1 MVLHETGRRVL
12 ERLAVFSVVVTA
24 ASIPTALQS
33 AAVAPLAVYL
43 DARSPQGTMT
53 LYNAGTRPEEIQ
65 VEFAF
70 GYPTSD
76 DEGNVTV
83 PLTAE
88 APAGEPSAVPWLTA
102 FPRRVVLQPGQRQV
116 IRIVA
121 RPPAGLDTGE
131 YWGRALIR
139 SKGGVPPIESEQG
152 GVGVQLEVETVVVV
166 AVNFR
171 NGEVTTGLEV
181 TGASASLQPDSA
193 VATIDLER
201 TGNAAFLGRL
211 LVEALDGDGRV
222 VGSTEDVL
230 AVYRGLRRRV
240 AVPVDAGRT
249 ATRVRY
255 TMDTER
261 EDLPSGGVIPTPR
274 VVHETVPR

>member
-1 MVLHETGRRVL
+1 VVLSIVAFASVL
-12 ERLAVFSVVVTA
+12 
-24 ASIPTALQS
+24 PTELQS
-33 AAVAPLAVYL
+33 AAVAPMAVYL
-43 DARSPQGTMT
+43 DARTRQGTMT
-53 LYNAGTRPEEIQ
+53 LYNAGTRPEEIR

-70 GYPTSD
+70 GYPQSD
-76 DEGNVTV
+76 DQGNVTV
-83 PLTAE
+83 PLTDE

-102 FPRRVVLQPGQRQV
+102 FPKRVVLEPGQRQV
-116 IRIVA
+116 IRVVA

-139 SKGGVPPIESEQG
+139 SKGGVPPIESEQS
-152 GVGVQLEVETVVVV
+152 GVAVQLEVETVVVV
-166 AVNFR
+166 AVNYR
-171 NGEVTTGLEV
+171 NGEVNTGLEV
-181 TGASASLQPDSA
+181 KRASAVLEPDSA

-211 LVEALDGDGRV
+211 LVEALDEEGRV

-230 AVYRGLRRRV
+230 AVYRTMRRRV
-240 AVPVDAGRT
+240 AVAVEAGATT
-249 ATRVRY
+249 ARVRY

-261 EDLPSGGVIPTPR
+261 EDLPAGGVIPTPR